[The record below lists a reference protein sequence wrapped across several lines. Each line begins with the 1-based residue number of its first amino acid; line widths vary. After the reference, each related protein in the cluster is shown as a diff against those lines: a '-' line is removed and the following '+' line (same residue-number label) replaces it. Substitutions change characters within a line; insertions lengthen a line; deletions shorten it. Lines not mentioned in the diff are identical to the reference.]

1 LHNLAAPCSFP
12 GPYGLEQ
19 LRAIR
24 NSKLPQG
31 VTEWPDPNNIHAGTT
46 YVPPHLEVIRT
57 LVLPEIL
64 RIRAEGNP
72 YDQIEFENY
81 DDFDAVSSD
90 PPAKRAKVGSNAEAE
105 SESE

>member
-1 LHNLAAPCSFP
+1 M
-12 GPYGLEQ
+12 
-19 LRAIR
+19 
-24 NSKLPQG
+24 
-31 VTEWPDPNNIHAGTT
+31 TEWPDPNNIHAGTT

-81 DDFDAVSSD
+81 DDFDAVSSASD
-90 PPAKRAKVGSNAEAE
+90 PPAKRAKVGPNAEAE